1 MTLRW
6 VCVWVCLKHSHR
18 WASGG
23 LAIRVLVQ
31 DDGKWSS
38 EREVNTRV
46 MVTSGDNQGEL
57 QRPDSLQR
65 TPCERLLTWEG
76 YLHRGLPRG
85 RGTGLLGWL
94 LWKSVVS
101 DGSRMSLASTQDLTS
116 GPYPSQSKRYCRTP
130 PRRRES
136 RISWTWYASSPSM
149 MRQGG
154 PWLQLLTAG
163 NSEGSPDH
171 GKRGG
176 WNPST
181 HWKGVSPVDVL
192 RSEFCAYS
200 AQKRYLLQ
208 SAWLRWQ

>member
-101 DGSRMSLASTQDLTS
+101 DWSRMSLASTQDLTS
-116 GPYPSQSKRYCRTP
+116 GPYPSQSKRYYRTP

-136 RISWTWYASSPSM
+136 RISWTWYASSLSM

-154 PWLQLLTAG
+154 PWFRASSRSSVLLGAPAALSKETWKMG
-163 NSEGSPDH
+163 EIWCWG
-171 GKRGG
+171 GKAKRLE
-176 WNPST
+176 T
-181 HWKGVSPVDVL
+181 GVI
-192 RSEFCAYS
+192 Y
-200 AQKRYLLQ
+200 
-208 SAWLRWQ
+208 